1 MPSSTTAYVPY
12 STRKPVGGFIFLT
25 VQQLC
30 LLWWLYRTR
39 RIRLMDF
46 RVWFAAHEMVAR
58 RCQIDAAQVP
68 DYTPR
73 ELHGLVGG
81 IGGASLRA
89 SLLRLE
95 GLRLLT
101 WSSTALTFAT
111 SAADLRGI
119 DDLSGFFTMH
129 QAIANNHRRVPVPRQ
144 AVRLIA

>member
-1 MPSSTTAYVPY
+1 MQSSTTAYVPY
-12 STRKPVGGFIFLT
+12 SWRKPVGGFIFLT

-81 IGGASLRA
+81 IGGGTLSAPPPSPCRVVVAASC
-89 SLLRLE
+89 
-95 GLRLLT
+95 
-101 WSSTALTFAT
+101 T
-111 SAADLRGI
+111 SPAPGCYTP
-119 DDLSGFFTMH
+119 G
-129 QAIANNHRRVPVPRQ
+129 
-144 AVRLIA
+144 